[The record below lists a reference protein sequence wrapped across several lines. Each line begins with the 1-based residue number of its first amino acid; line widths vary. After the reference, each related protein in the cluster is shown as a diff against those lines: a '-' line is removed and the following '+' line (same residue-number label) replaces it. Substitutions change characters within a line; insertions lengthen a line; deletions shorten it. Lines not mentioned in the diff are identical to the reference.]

1 VTIVVPLRG
10 SFATRRV
17 VDATKCNGR
26 ADRALGSG
34 TRTRLARGG
43 GRGQDRTGQERRAA
57 AAEDRIGQ
65 DRNSARRRPR
75 TGSDRTRAARGG
87 GQDRTRT
94 RAARGGGRDRTREKG
109 LWQDASIRERG
120 QTSCCV
126 RKEKGRKKER
136 KEWATAPFK
145 DIRHPLGVTPH
156 SILPL
161 GVTPHSFLPH
171 SRRRQG
177 LRPSSWHAP

>member
-1 VTIVVPLRG
+1 LLPEEWLTQQSVMAGPTGLWVAG
-10 SFATRRV
+10 Q
-17 VDATKCNGR
+17 
-26 ADRALGSG
+26 
-34 TRTRLARGG
+34 
-43 GRGQDRTGQERRAA
+43 GRGRRAA

-65 DRNSARRRPR
+65 DRNGARRRPR

-87 GQDRTRT
+87 GRDTTRT
-94 RAARGGGRDRTREKG
+94 RAAHGGGRDRTREKG

-120 QTSCCV
+120 QTSCCM

-136 KEWATAPFK
+136 KKWAMAPFK
-145 DIRHPLGVTPH
+145 DIRRPLGVTPH

-161 GVTPHSFLPH
+161 GITPHSFLPH

-177 LRPSSWHAP
+177 SRPSSWHAP

>member
-1 VTIVVPLRG
+1 MMSLKPMDTDAFRG
-10 SFATRRV
+10 PTLEQWF
-17 VDATKCNGR
+17 CHGR

-34 TRTRLARGG
+34 TRTRSARGG
-43 GRGQDRTGQERRAA
+43 GPGQDRAGQERRAA
-57 AAEDRIGQ
+57 AAE
-65 DRNSARRRPR
+65 
-75 TGSDRTRAARGG
+75 T
-87 GQDRTRT
+87 GQDRTRV
-94 RAARGGGRDRTREKG
+94 ARSGGRDRTRERG

-145 DIRHPLGVTPH
+145 DIRRPLGVTPH

-171 SRRRQG
+171 SRGRQG
-177 LRPSSWHAP
+177 SRPSS